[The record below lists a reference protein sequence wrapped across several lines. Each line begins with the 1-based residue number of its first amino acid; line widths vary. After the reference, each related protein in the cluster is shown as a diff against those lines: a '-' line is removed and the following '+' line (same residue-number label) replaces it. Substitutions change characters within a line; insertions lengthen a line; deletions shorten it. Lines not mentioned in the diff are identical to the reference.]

1 MARYS
6 AHHRSLYPHLESVR
20 GHYLLTSHAGT
31 PLACWDRRWVWA
43 EGDRGT
49 PPCQGGA
56 DVRINQALVT
66 AVIRALQSAA
76 PFGMGLAF
84 VRPGRRGRG
93 CLPPADLGCSTCSA
107 ARPSPPSA
115 AR

>member
-43 EGDRGT
+43 EETEGH
-49 PPCQGGA
+49 PL
-56 DVRINQALVT
+56 VR
-66 AVIRALQSAA
+66 AVQMRAST
-76 PFGMGLAF
+76 
-84 VRPGRRGRG
+84 RR
-93 CLPPADLGCSTCSA
+93 L
-107 ARPSPPSA
+107 
-115 AR
+115 